1 VADSLT
7 GVRIFLAVAMVA
19 ACSSAKPPPPRPE
32 LIEVVRGLADQA
44 CECGTDKECLRAVR
58 VEFDA
63 VKVDLA
69 RHGLTG
75 EPKESYDAELFR
87 LRSCGDAGGVTIW
100 L

>member
-1 VADSLT
+1 
-7 GVRIFLAVAMVA
+7 VRILLGVLVIA
-19 ACSSAKPPPPRPE
+19 ACSSDKPLPPRPE
-32 LIEVVRGLADQA
+32 LIDVVRGLADQA

-63 VKVDLA
+63 QKADLA

-75 EPKESYDAELFR
+75 DAKQTYDAEMLR